1 MKISGIIKTTLIDY
15 PGHIATSIFTQGCN
29 FKCPYCHNPDLI
41 PVESGK
47 EEYMELD
54 YFWDFLEDRKD
65 FLDGVAITGGEPTLQ
80 NNLIEF
86 IEKIKMKNFKVK
98 LDTNGSRPDILKKL
112 IDKKLVDYIAM
123 DIKSSILK
131 YSDYS
136 DDSSIGDK
144 VIESIE
150 LIKNSEI
157 DYEFRTTVVP
167 VLHDEKDVKE
177 ISGLVSG
184 ADNFAIQN
192 FREERTYDKDFE
204 SKIPF
209 TEKELEKFK
218 AILEDKV
225 NNIKIKN

>member
-41 PVESGK
+41 PVESGE

-123 DIKSSILK
+123 DIKSSIFK

-167 VLHDEKDVKE
+167 VLHDEKDVEE
-177 ISGLVSG
+177 ISALVSG